1 MKKVKNYLRCLIT
14 LSVLSSF
21 HDKEPSHCS
30 GENHA
35 PFPLFPP
42 FHRHFDGC
50 AAQARGH
57 RLFYFQQGDL
67 FVSDGRAWAAARQ
80 IEVSDKEQDYFRLYP
95 EKTTPLESFDCI
107 LMRKDP
113 PFDMEYIYTTYMLE
127 MAEQQ
132 GVLVVNPPA
141 ALRQVNEKFFIAHFP
156 ELTPKTLITRD
167 LARIREFVR
176 KEKEAVVKP
185 LDGMGGMGIFRLAD
199 GDSNTNAILE
209 TLGNGRQTLMVQG
222 YLKNVTRGD
231 KRILLVDGQAPQYGL
246 ARIPQQGEFR
256 ANLAAGGK
264 GVVEPLSEQ
273 EKALCAAI
281 RPKIEQLGL
290 LFVGLDVIDG
300 HITEIN
306 VTSPTCIREI
316 AAATGENIAERL
328 IIAIE
333 EKLETSNKL

>member
-1 MKKVKNYLRCLIT
+1 MPI
-14 LSVLSSF
+14 
-21 HDKEPSHCS
+21 
-30 GENHA
+30 A
-35 PFPLFPP
+35 PLAIGILMDAIKTIKPYKDSTFAMML
-42 FHRHFDGC
+42 

-57 RLFYFQQGDL
+57 RLFYFQQKDL
-67 FVSDGRAWAAARQ
+67 FVTEGRAWVTARQ
-80 IEVSDKEQDYFRLYP
+80 IEVCDRKQDYFQLHP
-95 EKTTPLESFDCI
+95 EKTTPLEAFDCI

-132 GVLVVNPPA
+132 GTLVINPPA

-156 ELTPKTLITRD
+156 KLTPKTLITRD
-167 LARIREFVR
+167 MAKIRAFVR
-176 KEKEAVVKP
+176 SEGEAVIKP
-185 LDGMGGMGIFRLAD
+185 LDGMGGIGIFRLAAD
-199 GDSNTNAILE
+199 DSNTNAILE
-209 TLGNGRQTLMVQG
+209 ALGNGRQTLMVQG
-222 YLKNVTRGD
+222 YLKNITQGD
-231 KRILLVDGQAPQYGL
+231 KRILLVDGNAPQYGL
-246 ARIPQQGEFR
+246 ARIPRQGEFR

-264 GVVEPLSEQ
+264 GVVKPLSEQ

-316 AAATGENIAERL
+316 AAATGEDIAERL

-333 EKLETSNKL
+333 RKLERRVFCS